1 MGVWADLGISSGTG
15 ISKRIIL
22 GLMLLVTLS
31 ICGTIVLK
39 IFDVILHIGFD
50 NIFFEGFKVGLF
62 ATVVLLIGAF
72 RKNKAKS

>member
-1 MGVWADLGISSGTG
+1 MQEISR
-15 ISKRIIL
+15 RIIL
-22 GLMLLVTLS
+22 GLMLLVVLS

-39 IFDVILHIGFD
+39 IFEYILHIEFG
-50 NIFFEGFKVGLF
+50 NIIYEGFKVGLF

>member
-22 GLMLLVTLS
+22 GLMLLVALS

-39 IFDVILHIGFD
+39 ILMLYCI
-50 NIFFEGFKVGLF
+50 
-62 ATVVLLIGAF
+62 
-72 RKNKAKS
+72 